1 MRCFSC
7 FVALALC
14 LGTAPVQAAPP
25 SARVTPLLSH
35 ALLDRAGQEGSMLV
49 VDYPPGGADPV
60 HRHNASVFVYVLMGS
75 VVMQVAGGKVV
86 TLHAGQSFFE
96 GPSDVHLIGRNAST
110 TEAARFIAFFVKDRG
125 APFVQ
130 PVH

>member
-1 MRCFSC
+1 MPC
-7 FVALALC
+7 VWA
-14 LGTAPVQAAPP
+14 Q
-25 SARVTPLLSH
+25 
-35 ALLDRAGQEGSMLV
+35 
-49 VDYPPGGADPV
+49 
-60 HRHNASVFVYVLMGS
+60 HRHNASVFVYVLMGR
-75 VVMQVAGGKVV
+75 VVMQVAGGKSV